1 MKVPK
6 LHAVG
11 RLESTARVTKS
22 NVRANFFSRPREVWF
37 KYKTG
42 PFHLIWSSRH
52 ASENHLYFK
61 I

>member
-22 NVRANFFSRPREVWF
+22 NVKATFFF
-37 KYKTG
+37 KT
-42 PFHLIWSSRH
+42 
-52 ASENHLYFK
+52 A
-61 I
+61 